1 LLRRAASRGLIL
13 LGAVLALGAASD
25 RARAQ
30 AYPDKPVKLVL
41 PYAPGGIIDFVGRTV
56 AQKLGDE
63 LKQPVVAENRPG
75 AGGINGTD
83 FVARAAPDGY
93 TLLLMDPAVI
103 INPSLQPSIPYDF
116 FKQLQTV
123 TLLSSSP
130 EVLVV
135 SHQLGVK
142 SIKELVAYGKANPG
156 KLNFASAGIGTTP
169 HLAGEMF
176 KVRTGIDAV
185 HVPYRGIGQSFTDM
199 MSGKIQ
205 FAFSSIAGARPFT
218 TDNRI
223 LPIATTG
230 RERSPVYPDTPT
242 VIESGLADFEVDLWL
257 GIFVPAGTPAEA
269 IATLNA
275 ALKRVLADEGVK
287 AAIGKVGVTGRGTSA
302 EEGAAFMRAEH
313 GKWAKVIKDANV
325 KPE

>member
-1 LLRRAASRGLIL
+1 MNRRAFFRGFVL
-13 LGAVLALGAASD
+13 LGALLLSGVATDAW
-25 RARAQ
+25 AQ
-30 AYPDKPVKLVL
+30 TYPNKPVKLVL

-83 FVARAAPDGY
+83 FVARSAPDGY

-135 SHQLGVK
+135 SHQLPVK
-142 SIKELVAYGKANPG
+142 TFQELVAYGKANPG

-169 HLAGEMF
+169 HLAGELF
-176 KVRTGIDAV
+176 KVRTGVDAV

-199 MSGKIQ
+199 MAGKIQ
-205 FAFSSIAGARPFT
+205 FAFSSIAGALPFT

-230 RERSPVYPDTPT
+230 RERTPVYPNVPT
-242 VIESGLADFEVDLWL
+242 VMESGLADFEVDLWL
-257 GIFVPAGTPAEA
+257 GIFVPAGTPADA
-269 IATLNA
+269 VATLNA

-287 AAIGKVGVTGRGTSA
+287 AAIGKVGVTGRGTSP

-313 GKWAKVIKDANV
+313 GKWADVIKTANV